1 MADKTIK
8 KSILI
13 CIPSF
18 DTKIHLETISS
29 IISTRDLL
37 TRHGIAIGMMW
48 VRDSLVTRARNKLV
62 AQFLKN
68 IAC

>member
-1 MADKTIK
+1 MDKPK
-8 KSILI
+8 KSILV

-37 TRHGIAIGMMW
+37 ARNGIAIGMMW
-48 VRDSLVTRARNKLV
+48 VRDSLITRARK
-62 AQFLKN
+62 K
-68 IAC
+68 